1 MHCIIGLGNP
11 GPQYAQTRHNVGFRV
26 VDVLAERHRLP
37 EPQRMMQAILGRGKI
52 AGNKVLVVK
61 PMTFM
66 NDSGRAVA
74 RICMHYELTP
84 SDLLVICDDI
94 NLDLG
99 MLRLRR
105 SGSAGG
111 QKGIQ
116 SIVDYLGTDEFPR
129 LRLGLGRLDTDMD
142 AKAFVLSP
150 FEPEE
155 EPAADEMTLRAAQA
169 VECILAEGLETAM
182 NKFNE

>member
-1 MHCIIGLGNP
+1 MRCIIGLGNP
-11 GPQYAQTRHNVGFRV
+11 GPQYVQTRHNVGFRV

-52 AGNKVLVVK
+52 GGAEVIVVK

-66 NDSGRAVA
+66 NESGRAVA

-84 SDLLVICDDI
+84 SDLLIVCDDI

-111 QKGIQ
+111 QKGIE
-116 SIVDYLGTDEFPR
+116 SIIDYLGTEEFPR
-129 LRLGLGRLDTDMD
+129 LRLGLGRLDTDRD

-155 EPAADEMTLRAAQA
+155 EATADEMTRHAAEA

-182 NKFNE
+182 NRFNE